1 MAEGRS
7 VARRVLELK
16 ELLGCAQEPEEI
28 IKTLKVLQ
36 DLDIS
41 LDILVETGIGKTVN
55 SFRKH
60 ATAGNVAKTLVKQW
74 KKLIPPENKSG
85 PRGRKQ
91 NTEKEKDETKASVS
105 EEVKHPEKS
114 KASVLASR
122 SSNSAPILKK
132 LNKQRTCSE
141 KTHRSRDRESQKEC
155 DNKEWSSSS
164 KHASHSNNPQA
175 KESDFK
181 ERTTTDSKK
190 VSEKQ
195 CSSVANKDLPSLK
208 EKPSKDASKQR
219 NPKHVKKPNQK
230 LVIKSK
236 VELSSE
242 EKQCSSVA
250 NKDLPSLKEKPSK
263 DASKQR
269 NPKHVEKPNQKL
281 VIKSKVELSSEEKQ
295 CSSVANKD
303 LPSLK
308 EKPSKDAS
316 KQRNPK
322 HVEKPNQK
330 LIIKSKVELSSE
342 EEFEPPTMSFESYLN
357 YDQVTK
363 KRKRKACSTGERTKC
378 SEQNNS
384 LPQKASKFFHE
395 KEREDD
401 EKKSENDQSETPN
414 KKAKVACL
422 QDLLNTPLPKF
433 LTGISVSSTSYAAEF
448 KDFLAPA
455 VEAPQQVVET
465 IQFTGRRLN
474 SKMQVY
480 SGSKTVCLSKM
491 LTLYEQCIRVLQN
504 NIDSLHE
511 VGGVPFEILEP
522 VLTRCTPEQLFRI
535 EECNPT
541 FTEES
546 DHLWKKHCQRD
557 FKNESLLEYESWREM
572 YLRLFNQREEKLKT
586 LTKNIISA
594 QSEKPKGR
602 QVKMAYVTSAAKPPR
617 NIRRQ
622 QEIHGTAG
630 PVTQLHP
637 IEKCKLRI
645 AESRHRN
652 NSSSNPIPASNSG
665 SSSSSVMPQ
674 DGKKPI
680 KKIAPIMRKTLKAL
694 KSRAGRR

>member
-281 VIKSKVELSSEEKQ
+281 
-295 CSSVANKD
+295 
-303 LPSLK
+303 
-308 EKPSKDAS
+308 
-316 KQRNPK
+316 
-322 HVEKPNQK
+322 
-330 LIIKSKVELSSE
+330 IIKSKVELSSE

-465 IQFTGRRLN
+465 SQFTGRRLN

-546 DHLWKKHCQRD
+546 DRLWKKHCQRD

>member
-7 VARRVLELK
+7 AARRVLELK
-16 ELLGCAQEPEEI
+16 ERLGRAREPAEI
-28 IKTLKVLQ
+28 IKTLKILQ

-41 LDILVETGIGKTVN
+41 LDVLVETGIGKTVN

-60 ATAGNVAKTLVKQW
+60 ATAGDVAKTLVKQW
-74 KKLIPPENKSG
+74 KKLVLPENKSG
-85 PRGRKQ
+85 HRGRKQ
-91 NTEKEKDETKASVS
+91 NTGKEKDETKSS
-105 EEVKHPEKS
+105 ISKGIKPSEKS
-114 KASVLASR
+114 KASLLASR
-122 SSNSAPILKK
+122 SSSSALISKK

-141 KTHRSRDRESQKEC
+141 KTHQNGDSESQKEC
-155 DNKEWSSSS
+155 DIKECSSSGS
-164 KHASHSNNPQA
+164 KHASQGNNPPA
-175 KESDFK
+175 KESDVR
-181 ERTTTDSKK
+181 ERTSTDSKK

-195 CSSVANKDLPSLK
+195 CSSVANKNLSPMK

-219 NPKHVKKPNQK
+219 NPKHMKKPNQK

-236 VELSSE
+236 AELSS
-242 EKQCSSVA
+242 
-250 NKDLPSLKEKPSK
+250 D
-263 DASKQR
+263 
-269 NPKHVEKPNQKL
+269 
-281 VIKSKVELSSEEKQ
+281 
-295 CSSVANKD
+295 
-303 LPSLK
+303 
-308 EKPSKDAS
+308 
-316 KQRNPK
+316 
-322 HVEKPNQK
+322 
-330 LIIKSKVELSSE
+330 
-342 EEFEPPTMSFESYLN
+342 EEFEAPTMSFEYYLN

-363 KRKRKACSTGERTKC
+363 KRKRKACSGGERTKKC
-378 SEQNNS
+378 SEHNS
-384 LPQKASKFFHE
+384 SLLQKTSKFSHA
-395 KEREDD
+395 KEGEEDV
-401 EKKSENDQSETPN
+401 KKCDQSETPN
-414 KKAKVACL
+414 KKAKVASL

-433 LTGISVSSTSYAAEF
+433 LTGISISSPSYAADF
-448 KDFLAPA
+448 KAPLAPV
-455 VEAPQQVVET
+455 VEAPQQVGET
-465 IQFTGRRLN
+465 IQFTGQRLK

-480 SGSKTVCLSKM
+480 SGSKTTCLSKM

-572 YLRLFNQREEKLKT
+572 YLRLFNQREEKLKV
-586 LTKNIISA
+586 LTKSILSA

-630 PVTQLHP
+630 PVIQLHP
-637 IEKCKLRI
+637 IEKCKTRI
-645 AESRHRN
+645 AESRDRN
-652 NSSSNPIPASNSG
+652 NTSSNLIPASHSG
-665 SSSSSVMPQ
+665 SSSSSIMAQ

>member
-7 VARRVLELK
+7 AARRVLELK
-16 ELLGCAQEPEEI
+16 ERLGCAQEPAEI

-60 ATAGNVAKTLVKQW
+60 AAAGNVAKTLVKQW

-85 PRGRKQ
+85 HRGRKQ
-91 NTEKEKDETKASVS
+91 NTEKEKDKTKSSVS
-105 EEVKHPEKS
+105 KEIKPSEKS

-122 SSNSAPILKK
+122 SSNSAPISKK

-141 KTHRSRDRESQKEC
+141 KTHRSRDSKSQKEC
-155 DNKEWSSSS
+155 DNKECSDSGS
-164 KHASHSNNPQA
+164 KHASQDTNPQA

-181 ERTTTDSKK
+181 DRTSTDSKK
-190 VSEKQ
+190 VSEKRR
-195 CSSVANKDLPSLK
+195 SSRSFLANKDLSPLK
-208 EKPSKDASKQR
+208 EKPSKDASKQT

-236 VELSSE
+236 AELSS
-242 EKQCSSVA
+242 
-250 NKDLPSLKEKPSK
+250 D
-263 DASKQR
+263 
-269 NPKHVEKPNQKL
+269 
-281 VIKSKVELSSEEKQ
+281 
-295 CSSVANKD
+295 
-303 LPSLK
+303 
-308 EKPSKDAS
+308 
-316 KQRNPK
+316 
-322 HVEKPNQK
+322 
-330 LIIKSKVELSSE
+330 
-342 EEFEPPTMSFESYLN
+342 EEFEPPTMSFEAYLN

-363 KRKRKACSTGERTKC
+363 KRKRKACSTGERPKC
-378 SEQNNS
+378 GEQKNSS
-384 LPQKASKFFHE
+384 LPQETAKFSHA
-395 KEREDD
+395 KERGEDV
-401 EKKSENDQSETPN
+401 KKCEGDQSETPN
-414 KKAKVACL
+414 KKAKVASL

-433 LTGISVSSTSYAAEF
+433 LTGISISSPPYAADF
-448 KDFLAPA
+448 KASLTPV
-455 VEAPQQVVET
+455 VEAPQQATEMV
-465 IQFTGRRLN
+465 QFTGRRLN

-546 DHLWKKHCQRD
+546 DHLWKKHCQKD

-572 YLRLFNQREEKLKT
+572 YLRLFNQREEKLKM
-586 LTKNIISA
+586 LTKNILSA

-637 IEKCKLRI
+637 IEKCKTRI
-645 AESRHRN
+645 LERDRN
-652 NSSSNPIPASNSG
+652 NTSSNLIPASNSG
-665 SSSSSVMPQ
+665 SSSSSVMTQ